1 MESKVRRPQAN
12 AAKCD
17 LVYFVGGYTLAEV
30 AALRTVQVRSR
41 MDDVCGMDRWLDRI
55 STGNKQ
61 HFRSRFWR
69 ATFLK
74 SSGNFKITSLPQATT
89 GRSLLIAGTDNVTGK
104 SVIRAFM

>member
-30 AALRTVQVRSR
+30 AALRTV
-41 MDDVCGMDRWLDRI
+41 
-55 STGNKQ
+55 K
-61 HFRSRFWR
+61 
-69 ATFLK
+69 
-74 SSGNFKITSLPQATT
+74 ATT
-89 GRSLLIAGTDNVTGK
+89 GRSLLIAGTDNVTGQ

>member
-30 AALRTVQVRSR
+30 AALRTVQVRS
-41 MDDVCGMDRWLDRI
+41 MMDRWLDRI

-74 SSGNFKITSLPQATT
+74 SSGNVKITSLPQATT